1 MKKELCPMY
10 TKTPDLSTLN
20 APITVS
26 NFPILRVFKNS
37 KRPAELRG
45 IYAAVIGREVNFDA
59 FNAGVRCG
67 GGLVVIDVDPRNG
80 GMGSYGNLCSG
91 YGNLSDECSW
101 IVDTPSGG
109 FHLYFTYDHTA
120 YRVSKGTLGA
130 GIDVLGD
137 GCYALIPPSNIDGK
151 SYIKREHAEGIG
163 QEGISKAPLWLLELV
178 GVPLVG
184 GKVSA
189 KDYPLD
195 GGGTREGRD
204 REVEAREGI
213 RVEAGEGIGATLDE
227 AVVVLSRIN
236 PDCHR
241 DDWLRIGMGLKHP
254 SGLGDTP
261 TARNTWILWSKGEFT
276 QAWDPSS
283 PHAGLAKKF
292 NAKDC
297 IRVWNSIKNRS
308 GGSESGA
315 YSPITWAS
323 VVKLSLISSRELNSL
338 TTLTTLTTT
347 TKEPI
352 MHTTEETA
360 MKLQSEQEIPNNTEP
375 DQTFPLKENALSKQ
389 TFSLDENVV
398 SNVVSNQTFPPK
410 ENALSKQTFPL
421 KENIVS
427 NQTFPLKENALS
439 KISLARSVDVSTKS
453 LHPYYSQT
461 AEGKVR
467 TAMLPKFI
475 EKLKTKRLLIDVMA
489 HIPNPLDHIFLYPF
503 PDNIVVAFLGGK
515 EVILTVD
522 ENLQILRELTEKDL
536 VNKLAVYMQ
545 ESCEDRDIVDD
556 TNDIRV
562 RRKLVEHFVSAL
574 KPIETPVIPYVAP
587 GYPAQLC
594 IHYSTLVPN
603 DGTTP
608 AWDELLKGVKTQKMR
623 NQLMAFIAILLLYP
637 DTKLLQYVLM
647 TGTGGL
653 GKSSVLIAV
662 KEWLGKAAGTFRIAE
677 TRFGISAILN
687 KRLVYLDEISDFK
700 FLESDIFKSCTGSLK
715 AQVSLEEKF
724 GKAFD
729 FNPKYTMWMLATNQ
743 IPNIKQDDANMRRI
757 IPIEFARPRN
767 GIPIKRIPNM
777 EQTLID
783 EMPHFV
789 WKCDQVL
796 KQNPVKDGMIQ
807 SVEDACLS
815 INSMTADLITSQL
828 GLTPNPLSKVPC
840 SKIGEACRSLG
851 MTDIQIGAILKQLA
865 SEKFC
870 GLKKI
875 KGIRFLTG
883 YSQDEDA

>member
-1 MKKELCPMY
+1 MY
-10 TKTPDLSTLN
+10 TKTPDPSTLN

-45 IYAAVIGREVNFDA
+45 IYAAVIGREVNFAA

-67 GGLVVIDVDPRNG
+67 SGLVVIDVDPRNG

-91 YGNLSDECSW
+91 YGNLSNECSW

-109 FHLYFTYDHTA
+109 FHLYFTYDPTA
-120 YRVSKGTLGA
+120 WRVSKGTLGA
-130 GIDVLGD
+130 GVDVLGD
-137 GCYALIPPSNIDGK
+137 GCYALIPPSSIDGK
-151 SYIKREHAEGIG
+151 SYIKREHVGEHVEGIG

-178 GVPLVG
+178 GVPLVEG
-184 GKVSA
+184 TVNT
-189 KDYPLD
+189 KDCPLT
-195 GGGTREGRD
+195 GGGTRAGPDGPDGPDGR
-204 REVEAREGI
+204 VEAREVI
-213 RVEAGEGIGATLDE
+213 GEGVGATLDE

-236 PDCHR
+236 PDCGR

-276 QAWDPSS
+276 QTWDRSS

-297 IRVWNSIKNRS
+297 IRVWNSIK
-308 GGSESGA
+308 GGAGHGK
-315 YSPITWAS
+315 PVTWAS
-323 VVKLSLISSRELNSL
+323 VAKMSLSKNSIKDLNMNTKDGNQIDGVDKEIPTISTQIPISTQ
-338 TTLTTLTTT
+338 TTLPEGDNMDTQLPADHQQDHAA
-347 TKEPI
+347 KVIPI
-352 MHTTEETA
+352 NRVT
-360 MKLQSEQEIPNNTEP
+360 
-375 DQTFPLKENALSKQ
+375 
-389 TFSLDENVV
+389 
-398 SNVVSNQTFPPK
+398 
-410 ENALSKQTFPL
+410 
-421 KENIVS
+421 
-427 NQTFPLKENALS
+427 
-439 KISLARSVDVSTKS
+439 RSTGVSTKS
-453 LHPYYSQT
+453 LHPYYSQV

-489 HIPNPLDHIFLYPF
+489 HIPNPIDDGTMFLYPF

-515 EVILTVD
+515 EVILSVD
-522 ENLQILRELTEKDL
+522 DNLQILRELTEKDL

-545 ESCEDRDIVDD
+545 ESCERRDLVDD

-562 RRKLVEHFVSAL
+562 RRKLVEHFVSGL
-574 KPIETPVIPYVAP
+574 NPIETPVIPYVAP
-587 GYPAQLC
+587 GYPKQLC
-594 IHYSTLVPN
+594 IHYSSLNPC
-603 DGTTP
+603 DGPTP
-608 AWDELLKGVKTQKMR
+608 AWDELLKGIKTQKMR

-637 DTKLLQYVLM
+637 DVKLLQYVLM

-757 IPIEFARPRN
+757 IPIEFCRPRN
-767 GIPIKRIPNM
+767 GIPIKRIHNM

-807 SVEDACLS
+807 SIEDSTTS
-815 INSMTADLITSQL
+815 INSMNADLITSQL

-840 SKIGEACRSLG
+840 SKIGEACKALG
-851 MTDIQIGAILKQLA
+851 MTNIQIGAIMKQLA
-865 SEKFC
+865 SRPSC
-870 GLKKI
+870 YLKVV
-875 KGIRFLTG
+875 KGTRFLVG
-883 YSQDEDA
+883 FQKNEDA